1 MRAAIPF
8 NQRIFREFRLFIVPV
23 LLENRGRSLYISM
36 IVDSGASY
44 VSVRPDVFD
53 QLEISPLRDVP
64 LVTASQHV
72 RSVLG
77 QVDKVTVGAHFS
89 AEKIDIIPVPFPESL
104 PAEGLL
110 GTSFLRHFPLSMD
123 FDKGILELIS

>member
-8 NQRIFREFRLFIVPV
+8 NQRIFREFRLFVVLV
-23 LLENRGRSLYISM
+23 LLENRGRSLYIS
-36 IVDSGASY
+36 I

-89 AEKIDIIPVPFPESL
+89 AEKIDIIPVPFSENL

-110 GTSFLRHFPLSMD
+110 GTSFLRHFLLIMD

>member
-1 MRAAIPF
+1 MKAAISF
-8 NQRIFREFRLFIVPV
+8 NQRIFREFRLFVVPV
-23 LLENRGRSLYISM
+23 LLENRGRSLYLPM

-44 VSVRPDVFD
+44 VTVRPDVFD
-53 QLEISPLRDVP
+53 QLEISPLRNVP
-64 LVTASQHV
+64 VVTASQPI

-89 AEKIDIIPVPFPESL
+89 AERIDMISVPFPEGL

-110 GTSFLRHFPLSMD
+110 GTSFLRCFPLSMD
-123 FDKGILELIS
+123 LDKGILELTS